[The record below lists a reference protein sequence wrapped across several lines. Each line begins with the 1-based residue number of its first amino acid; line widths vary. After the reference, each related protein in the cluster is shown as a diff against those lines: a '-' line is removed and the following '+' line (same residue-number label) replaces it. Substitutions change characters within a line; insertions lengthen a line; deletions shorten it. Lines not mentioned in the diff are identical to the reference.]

1 MDTLFYLVADT
12 LLAAYAGYSWYSQ
25 ATVILRARWRMTA
38 VVMPILLVW
47 LGASWGYLDLGTP
60 GFIVFLALFILTG
73 ILEATSGFADKRVVL
88 SGYFR
93 RTLKYSEISQ
103 VILTAAPPEVGDMS
117 IVALET
123 SRHQIYYLR
132 FNKQASDV
140 ASFLKQRLERGVN
153 IDVRKMG

>member
-103 VILTAAPPEVGDMS
+103 VILTAAPPEVGDLS
-117 IVALET
+117 IAALET

-132 FNKQASDV
+132 FNKQPSDV
-140 ASFLKQRLERGVN
+140 ASFLTQRLERGVN